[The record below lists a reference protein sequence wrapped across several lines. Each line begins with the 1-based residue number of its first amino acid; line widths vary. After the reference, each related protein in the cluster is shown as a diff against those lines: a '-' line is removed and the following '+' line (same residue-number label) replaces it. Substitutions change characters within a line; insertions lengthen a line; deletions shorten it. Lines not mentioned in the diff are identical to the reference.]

1 LKIKVT
7 IEKNKKEQMIPIRD
21 NQPSNSFPVATYI
34 LMGINVLVFF
44 LQIQTGFD
52 NEVIFYSYGLVP
64 AKYTVHEMSRHFSF
78 GNQIFSIF
86 TYMFLHGGFLH
97 FIGNMWFL
105 YIFGDNVEEYF
116 GSLRFAGFYLICGV
130 ISGFSHFFL
139 NPISMTPTIGA
150 SGAIAGVMG
159 AYFLLYPKARILTV
173 IPIIIIPW
181 FVEIPAFIFL
191 GFWFLIQFF
200 NATGSGAGSGIA
212 WWAHIGGFIA
222 GMVLVKL
229 NTKRPK
235 TGTDQK
241 ISQFTM
247 RKHTPKL
254 QMIVAKGSQDHLDN
268 PDLFG
273 DIDITSIEAIAGST
287 KMVTIPWGF
296 YKPLYKVKI
305 PPGIKQG
312 NKLRLAGMG
321 KSIDGKIKG
330 DMYLKVNIKNAI

>member
-1 LKIKVT
+1 
-7 IEKNKKEQMIPIRD
+7 MIPIRD
-21 NQPSNSFPVATYI
+21 NQPSNSLPVATYI
-34 LMGINVLVFF
+34 LMGINFLVFF
-44 LQIQTGFD
+44 LQLQTGFD
-52 NEVIFYSYGLVP
+52 NKVIFYSYGLVP
-64 AKYTVHEMSRHFSF
+64 AKYTVYEMSRHFSI

-97 FIGNMWFL
+97 FLGNMWFL

-116 GSLRFAGFYLICGV
+116 GSLRFAGFYLISGV
-130 ISGFSHFFL
+130 ISGFFHFFL
-139 NPISMTPTIGA
+139 NPQSMIPTIGA

-191 GFWFLIQFF
+191 GVWFLIQFF

-222 GMVLVKL
+222 GLVLVKL
-229 NTKRPK
+229 NKKIPQ
-235 TGTDQK
+235 TGAGRK
-241 ISQFTM
+241 VSQFTIK
-247 RKHTPKL
+247 KHTPKL
-254 QMIVAKGSQDHLDN
+254 QMIVTRGSLDDSDS

-273 DIDITSIEAIAGST
+273 NIDITSIEAISGIT

-305 PPGIKQG
+305 PAGIKQG
-312 NKLRLAGMG
+312 SKLRLFRMG
-321 KSIDGKIKG
+321 KSIDGKTKG
-330 DMYLKVNIKNAI
+330 DLYLKVNIKNVI